1 MMPVGGV
8 NMSKFVAYD
17 KMSKKQKAA
26 IDKRKRKMWE
36 VSPVAKVIPD
46 KTKYN
51 RKKDK
56 SFREE

>member
-1 MMPVGGV
+1 
-8 NMSKFVAYD
+8 MSKFVAYD